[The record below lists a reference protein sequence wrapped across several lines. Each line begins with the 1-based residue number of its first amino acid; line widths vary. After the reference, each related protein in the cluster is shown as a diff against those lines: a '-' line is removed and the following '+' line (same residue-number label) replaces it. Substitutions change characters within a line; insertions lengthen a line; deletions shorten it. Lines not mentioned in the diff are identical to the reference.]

1 MKVAQ
6 QSRDWSRQQVR
17 ADPICSEH
25 SIADNALHLQRT
37 LQAFTSHIYLQAL
50 LRFDPERREVSLTAD
65 RDYQAGERILAW
77 CGPQP
82 NSRVRR

>member
-1 MKVAQ
+1 MHTACQ
-6 QSRDWSRQQVR
+6 AST
-17 ADPICSEH
+17 
-25 SIADNALHLQRT
+25 LH
-37 LQAFTSHIYLQAL
+37 AYLQAL

-82 NSRVRR
+82 NSRVRCRAEHGGMLS